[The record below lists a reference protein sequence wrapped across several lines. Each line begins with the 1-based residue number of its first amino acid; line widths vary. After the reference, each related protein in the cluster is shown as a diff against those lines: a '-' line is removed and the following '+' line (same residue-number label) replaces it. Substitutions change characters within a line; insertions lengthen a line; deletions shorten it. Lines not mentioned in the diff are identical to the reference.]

1 MRRLLALSVV
11 PLLLLAGCGDTPDAP
26 DPTSSSSEGA
36 PAPTDSDVESV
47 EVAGAEGEKP
57 TVEFAAP
64 FGVAATERT
73 VLREGDGPAVALGQK
88 VTVEYLAVNGR
99 DAAEFDSSY
108 DRAPATFI
116 LDEGT
121 VIPGFATGLDG
132 VNVGSRVLV
141 AVAPDDGYG
150 PQGGVPDAS
159 IEADDTLLFI
169 IDVTAASDV
178 LDRATGAPVEP
189 PDGLPGV
196 TLAEDGKPTIT
207 VPEGPAP
214 TELVV
219 QPLITGEGPVV
230 EAGQQ
235 ITVHYT
241 GVKWPGGE
249 QFDSSW
255 DRGSPATF
263 PIGTGGVIPGWDAGL
278 VGQPVGS
285 QVLLVVPP
293 AQGYGEQ
300 GNPQGGISGT
310 DTLVFVVDILDAA
323 APTG

>member
-1 MRRLLALSVV
+1 VRGLGFLPFPVTGRKVIVRRLLALSVL
-11 PLLLLAGCGDTPDAP
+11 PLLLVAGCGDSA
-26 DPTSSSSEGA
+26 DPPEEAASSSQAG
-36 PAPTDSDVESV
+36 APTDSDIESV
-47 EVAGAEGEKP
+47 DVSGAEGEKP
-57 TVEFAAP
+57 TVEFEVP
-64 FGVAATERT
+64 FGVGATERS
-73 VLREGDGPAVALGQK
+73 VLREGDGDPVDLGQK

-99 DAAEFDSSY
+99 DAAEFDTSY
-108 DRAPATFI
+108 GRSPATFI

-121 VIPGFATGLDG
+121 VIEGFATGLEG

-141 AVAPDDGYG
+141 AVAPEDGYG
-150 PQGGVPDAS
+150 AQGGVPDAN
-159 IEADDTLLFI
+159 IEAP
-169 IDVTAASDV
+169 
-178 LDRATGAPVEP
+178 G
-189 PDGLPGV
+189 GLPTV
-196 TLAEDGKPTIT
+196 TLADDGQPAIT
-207 VPEGPAP
+207 VPETPAP

-235 ITVHYT
+235 LTVHYT

-255 DRGSPATF
+255 ERGSPATF

-278 VGQPVGS
+278 VGQTVGS

-323 APTG
+323 AAG

>member
-1 MRRLLALSVV
+1 MRRLLTLLAL
-11 PLLLLAGCGDTPDAP
+11 PLLLVAGCGDGEPNAAE
-26 DPTSSSSEGA
+26 TSQSA
-36 PAPTDSDVESV
+36 ATNTDLASV

-57 TVEFAAP
+57 TVEFEAP
-64 FGVAATERT
+64 FATDATDRV
-73 VLREGDGPAVALGQK
+73 VLREGDGAPVAPGQK

-99 DAAEFDSSY
+99 DATEFDTSY
-108 DRAPATFI
+108 GRSPATFI
-116 LDEGT
+116 LDEAT
-121 VIPGFATGLDG
+121 VIKGFATGLDG

-150 PQGGVPDAS
+150 PQGGVPDAG
-159 IEADDTLLFI
+159 IEAEDTLLFV
-169 IDVTAASDV
+169 IDVTAAADV
-178 LDRATGAPVEP
+178 LDRAAGTPVAPP
-189 PDGLPGV
+189 AGLPTV
-196 TLAEDGKPTIT
+196 TLAEDGAPTIT
-207 VPEGPAP
+207 VPETPAP

-219 QPLITGEGPVV
+219 QPLITGTGPTV

-255 DRGSPATF
+255 ERGAPATF
-263 PIGTGGVIPGWDAGL
+263 PIGSGGVIPGWDAGL

-293 AQGYGEQ
+293 EQGYGEQ

-323 APTG
+323 AEG

>member
-11 PLLLLAGCGDTPDAP
+11 PLLLLAGCGEEQVSEE
-26 DPTSSSSEGA
+26 TSSSSEA
-36 PAPTDSDVESV
+36 APTDSGIESV
-47 EVAGAEGEKP
+47 EVSGAEGEKP
-57 TVEFAAP
+57 TVAFEAP
-64 FGVAATERT
+64 FGVASTERT
-73 VLREGDGPAVALGQK
+73 VLREGTGAPVALGQK

-99 DAAEFDSSY
+99 DAAEFDTSY
-108 DRAPATFI
+108 DKAPATFI
-116 LDEGT
+116 LDEAT
-121 VIPGFATGLDG
+121 VIKGFATGLDG
-132 VNVGSRVLV
+132 VTIGSRVLV
-141 AVAPDDGYG
+141 AVAPEDGYG
-150 PQGGVPDAS
+150 PQGGVPDAN
-159 IEADDTLLFI
+159 IEEDDTLLFI
-169 IDVTAASDV
+169 IDVTAAADV
-178 LDRATGAPVEP
+178 LARATGTPVAPP
-189 PDGLPGV
+189 GGLPGI
-196 TLAEDGKPTIT
+196 TLAENGQPTIT
-207 VPEGPAP
+207 VPQTPAP

-219 QPLITGEGPVV
+219 QPLITGAGPVV

-310 DTLVFVVDILDAA
+310 DTLVFVADILDAQA
-323 APTG
+323 GA

>member
-1 MRRLLALSVV
+1 MRRLLALSVL
-11 PLLLLAGCGDTPDAP
+11 PLLLLAGCGGSSASPEA
-26 DPTSSSSEGA
+26 PTSSQA
-36 PAPTDSDVESV
+36 APTDSDI
-47 EVAGAEGEKP
+47 GAVQVSGAQGDKP
-57 TVEFAAP
+57 TVEFPTP
-64 FGVAATERT
+64 FGVGATERA
-73 VLREGDGPAVALGQK
+73 VLREGDGAPVALGQK

-99 DAAEFDSSY
+99 DAAEFDTSY
-108 DRAPATFI
+108 GRAPATFI

-121 VIPGFATGLDG
+121 VIKGFATGLDG
-132 VNVGSRVLV
+132 VTVGSRVLV

-150 PQGGVPDAS
+150 AQGGVPDAN
-159 IEADDTLLFI
+159 IEAGDTLLFV

-178 LDRATGAPVEP
+178 LDRASGTPVEP
-189 PDGLPGV
+189 PGGLPTV
-196 TLAEDGKPTIT
+196 VLAENGQPTIT
-207 VPEGPAP
+207 VPDTVAP

-219 QPLITGEGPVV
+219 QPLITGAGPVV

-255 DRGSPATF
+255 DRGLPATF

-293 AQGYGEQ
+293 AQGYGEA

-323 APTG
+323 AV